1 MLCFEM
7 DALMQDKRLAAPVL
21 AHLFSKLEARFDGK
35 PTLLIL
41 DEAWL
46 FLDHPMF
53 AGRLRDW
60 LKTLR
65 KKNVSVVFATQSLSD
80 ISSSSIAPSLIESA
94 PTRIFLANARAEEP
108 SQQATY
114 EAFGLNARQVEL
126 IARATPKRDYY
137 VQTPEGNR
145 LFDLDLGPVALAFC
159 AAGSKSDQKMI
170 SEILASVGPEG
181 FAPAWLEARGLH
193 WAADLIGTEGD
204 VPCAAE

>member
-1 MLCFEM
+1 
-7 DALMQDKRLAAPVL
+7 
-21 AHLFSKLEARFDGK
+21 
-35 PTLLIL
+35 
-41 DEAWL
+41 
-46 FLDHPMF
+46 MF

-80 ISSSSIAPSLIESA
+80 IAASAIAPSLIESA

-108 SQQATY
+108 SQRAAY
-114 EAFGLNARQVEL
+114 EGFGLNDRQVEL

-137 VQTPEGNR
+137 VQTPDGNR

-159 AAGSKSDQKMI
+159 AAGSKADQKLI
-170 SEILASVGPEG
+170 SEIVAAAGPDG
-181 FAPAWLEARGLH
+181 FAPVWLEARGLH
-193 WAADLIGTEGD
+193 WASDLIGTEGD